1 MKRFRVGIIGC
12 GNIYRMH
19 AHPLSHMAETT
30 LQAVCDVLPDRAEAA
45 ANRYGCTPYTDYKK
59 MITREK
65 LDAVHVCL
73 PHYLHP
79 EAVIYALEQGL
90 DVLTE
95 KPMSIAYADALRMRD
110 TARGTGRRLGVIFQN
125 RYNPGSV
132 LVRRALDEGRLGKI
146 RGMRCEV
153 AWRRDQAYY
162 NSAAWRGRWDTEGG
176 GVIINQ
182 AIHTLDLMRWLSG
195 QEADSISATIAHRGT
210 TAVEV
215 EDTAEGLI
223 RFADGLQGLFYLTI
237 NYSADARTLLELDCQ
252 EGLARLDGARGILRF
267 RDGRTEEAD
276 EDGSDAARFGGG
288 KDYWG
293 FSHYRQIQAF
303 YRDETGAEAAR
314 TCEEALKTQALICG
328 IYESAKTGRIVR
340 L

>member
-1 MKRFRVGIIGC
+1 MKRFQVGIIGC

-19 AHPLSHMAETT
+19 AHPLSHMPETT
-30 LQAVCDVLPDRAEAA
+30 LKAVCDILPDRARAA
-45 ANRYGCTPYTDYKK
+45 ADLYGCAAYTDYKE
-59 MITREK
+59 MIAREE

-79 EAVIYALEQGL
+79 ETVVYALEQGL

-95 KPMSIAYADALRMRD
+95 KPMSIDYADALRMR
-110 TARGTGRRLGVIFQN
+110 AAASRTGRRLGVIFQN

-132 LVRRALDEGRLGKI
+132 LIRQALQDGRLGQI

-153 AWRRDQAYY
+153 AWRRDQTYY
-162 NSAAWRGRWDTEGG
+162 DSADWRGRWDTEGG

-195 QEADSISATIAHRGT
+195 REVASASAAIAHRGA

-223 RFADGLQGLFYLTI
+223 RFSDGLQGLFYLTI
-237 NYSADARTLLELDCQ
+237 NYSTDARTLLELDC
-252 EGLARLDGARGILRF
+252 EKGVARLEGARGVLLF
-267 RDGRTEEAD
+267 QDGRTEQAD
-276 EDGSDAARFGGG
+276 EDGADAARFGGG

-293 FSHYRQIQAF
+293 FSHYRQIEAF
-303 YRDETGAEAAR
+303 YRDETGADVAG
-314 TCEEALKTQALICG
+314 TCTEALKTQAMICA
-328 IYESAKTGRIVR
+328 IYESAKTGRTVC

>member
-1 MKRFRVGIIGC
+1 MMKPFRVGIIGC
-12 GNIYRMH
+12 GNIYKMH
-19 AHPLSHMAETT
+19 AHPLSHMDITQ
-30 LQAVCDVLPDRAEAA
+30 LSAVCDILPDRAYKAA
-45 ANRYGCTPYTDYKK
+45 DAYGCAAYADYKE
-59 MITREK
+59 MIAREK

-79 EAVIYALEQGL
+79 EAVLYALEQGL

-95 KPMSIAYADALRMRD
+95 KPMSIAYADALRMSQ
-110 TARGTGRRLGVIFQN
+110 TAEKTGRRLGVIFQN
-125 RYNPGSV
+125 RYNPGSA
-132 LVRRALDEGRLGKI
+132 LVKQALEEGRLGEI
-146 RGMRCEV
+146 RGMRCQV

-162 NSAAWRGRWDTEGG
+162 DSADWRGRWDTEGG

-195 QEADSISATIAHRGT
+195 RDVAQVSASIAHRGT

-215 EDTAEGLI
+215 EDTAEGLV
-223 RFADGLQGLFYLTI
+223 RFAGGLQGLFYLTI
-237 NYSADARTLLELDCQ
+237 NYSADAHTLLELDC
-252 EGLARLDGARGILRF
+252 ERGLARLEGAGGILRF
-267 RDGRTEEAD
+267 GDGRTEQAD
-276 EDGSDAARFGGG
+276 EDGIDAARFGG

-293 FSHYRQIQAF
+293 CSHYRQIEAF

-314 TCEEALKTQALICG
+314 TCAEALKTQAMICG
-328 IYESAKTGRIVR
+328 IYESAKTGRTVS